1 MQLIKYTPTSQ
12 TVWDQ
17 TVKACRNATFLFL
30 RDFMDY
36 HKDRFQDGSLI
47 FADKKGN
54 PLGLLPANLV
64 PEEKW
69 VCSHGGLTYGGLLLL
84 PEVHLIDVK
93 EMFQLLAQH
102 YLEQG
107 YHHLVYKPT
116 PPIYHSYPCEED
128 RYWLFRADA
137 QLSARTASSTIDL
150 THPLPFSTLRKRKIK
165 KAAQEHYIYKVD
177 AAWDAYWNILEEV
190 LASRHQT
197 HAVHRLEEMLRLKRA
212 FPDAIRLHTLHDKQD
227 ACIAGCVCFDCFP
240 TLHVQYIAAA
250 EQGRDNG
257 ALDLLFQE
265 LIQHYSHTGHRY
277 FDFGISTEEQGRKL
291 NEGLNFQKEGFGSRT
306 ICYDTY
312 SVDLEKLVNL

>member
-1 MQLIKYTPTSQ
+1 M
-12 TVWDQ
+12 
-17 TVKACRNATFLFL
+17 
-30 RDFMDY
+30 
-36 HKDRFQDGSLI
+36 
-47 FADKKGN
+47 
-54 PLGLLPANLV
+54 
-64 PEEKW
+64 
-69 VCSHGGLTYGGLLLL
+69 LL

-137 QLSARTASSTIDL
+137 QLSSRTASSTIDL

-240 TLHVQYIAAA
+240 TCMCNTSQQRNKAGTMAP
-250 EQGRDNG
+250 
-257 ALDLLFQE
+257 
-265 LIQHYSHTGHRY
+265 S
-277 FDFGISTEEQGRKL
+277 
-291 NEGLNFQKEGFGSRT
+291 
-306 ICYDTY
+306 TY
-312 SVDLEKLVNL
+312 SSKSSSNTTATPATAILILVSLRKNRVANSTKA